1 MINVIKAF
9 FRLFSFA
16 KRSKK
21 PTPPTVDLVS
31 NLSIRLNREQIAKI
45 IFEIRA
51 FGMESWERER
61 LWTEIVQQ
69 VNAIPA
75 EKVAEALEQAER
87 AQNAYSKVDP
97 RDFSRFEGLMNHIQ
111 ANQ

>member
-1 MINVIKAF
+1 MIKVIKAF

-21 PTPPTVDLVS
+21 STIPAVEVS

-45 IFEIRA
+45 IFEIKS
-51 FGMESWERER
+51 FGMESWEKQQ
-61 LWTEIVQQ
+61 LWAKIVQQ

-97 RDFSRFEGLMNHIQ
+97 RDFSRFQGLMNHIQ

>member
-21 PTPPTVDLVS
+21 PTPVPVDIVS
-31 NLSIRLNREQIAKI
+31 DLSIRLNREQIAKI
-45 IFEIRA
+45 IFEIKS
-51 FGMESWERER
+51 FGMESWEKQQ
-61 LWTEIVQQ
+61 LWAEVVQQ

-97 RDFSRFEGLMNHIQ
+97 RDFSRFDGLMNHIQ